1 MDYQK
6 TIQEVID
13 KGEIK
18 FFAYEGCHKI
28 YLIENEEQLEEAKKI
43 LYEIFPIDYLL
54 EIYKDSCPLR
64 FINYWDSEKPSLI
77 PQC

>member
-1 MDYQK
+1 MDYKK

-28 YLIENEEQLEEAKKI
+28 YLIENEEQLEEAKKY
-43 LYEIFPIDYLL
+43 LYNIFSIDSLL
-54 EIYKDSCPLR
+54 EIYEDSCPWR
-64 FINYWDSEKPSLI
+64 FINFWDSNKPSLI